1 MFIFEDKDDSPISY
15 LLKQGTTLSCEFR
28 NTNREVFRRVQTLA
42 KDDLAVCFINVN
54 PRNSET
60 EVLFRKLLL
69 AARDLSNVF
78 IIPIIGIEEIAL
90 KFFQGITDLD
100 SLFDFSSVDLKVNS
114 YLLDE
119 NISFEKMLKLLYNK
133 CTGSYYCLKNR
144 SMLKHPGGG
153 SFFKGDCSNSCLA
166 RTQEPDLA
174 CPLSKMRNFTLQDKG
189 LMFWRCMPIRE
200 KDSNCLP
207 FGDVTLLAEHITQER
222 RLVYI
227 NLCEHFDLAVPDWVN
242 TFTVYPFS
250 LMQCRGGKI
259 NV

>member
-42 KDDLAVCFINVN
+42 KGDLAVCFIDVN

-78 IIPIIGIEEIAL
+78 IIPLIGIEEIAL
-90 KFFQGITDLD
+90 KYFQGISGLD
-100 SLFDFSSVDLKVNS
+100 SLFDFSSVDLKANS
-114 YLLDE
+114 YLLDK

-144 SMLKHPGGG
+144 SMLQHPGGG
-153 SFFKGDCSNSCLA
+153 SFFKGDCDDLCLA
-166 RTQEPDLA
+166 RVKEPGLP
-174 CPLSKMRNFTLQDKG
+174 CPLSKMKNFTLQDKG
-189 LMFWRCMPIRE
+189 LMFWKCMPIRE
-200 KDSNCLP
+200 KDSDCLS
-207 FGDVTLLAEHITQER
+207 FGSITLLAEHITQER
-222 RLVYI
+222 RQVYTD
-227 NLCEHFDLAVPDWVN
+227 LCVHFGLAVPDWIN
-242 TFTVYPFS
+242 TFTVYPFL
-250 LMQCRGGKI
+250 LMHC
-259 NV
+259 